1 MKQIEIIYKS
11 IHDIKPYGNNPRKN
25 IRAVDAVAESIREFG
40 FRQPIVID
48 RNNEIIA
55 GHTRLKA
62 AVKLDME
69 TVPCIYADDLTEE
82 QVKAYR
88 LADNKTAE
96 KSEWDNLRLDEELEG
111 ISEIDMSLFG
121 FSAVDEVDFTRLNEM
136 TDGEEEGYAEFE
148 EKFKPK
154 KTTDDCYTPQ
164 AVYEAVKNWAVKE
177 YHLEGSEIIRPFYP
191 GGDYKRHKYP
201 DGCVVIDNPP
211 FSILAEIKR
220 FYQDEKIKYFL
231 FAPSL
236 TLFASD
242 EASSYII
249 TNSDITY
256 ENGAVIHSAF
266 VTNLESAKIR
276 ASPSLSKEIDI
287 AQKQDSVQL
296 PRYDIP
302 NNVVTSAR
310 LGKIAKYVE
319 LKIYPEQCV
328 FIRHL
333 DSQKESGKA
342 LYGSGFLISNKAAA
356 EKAAAEKAAAE
367 KAAERETIIWTLSER
382 EKKII
387 EELSMNES
395 ANL

>member
-1 MKQIEIIYKS
+1 MKQIEIIYKA

-177 YHLEGSEIIRPFYP
+177 YHLDGVEIIRPFYP
-191 GGDYKRHKYP
+191 GGDYKQHKYP
-201 DGCVVIDNPP
+201 DGCAVIDNPP
-211 FSILAEIKR
+211 FSILSEIKK
-220 FYQDEKIKYFL
+220 FYQEKGIRYFL
-231 FAPSL
+231 FGPHL
-236 TLFASD
+236 TLFSSNI
-242 EASSYII
+242 EESYII
-249 TNSDITY
+249 TNTDIVY
-256 ENGAVIHSAF
+256 ENGASISTSFA
-266 VTNLESAKIR
+266 TNMDRYKIR
-276 ASPSLSKEIDI
+276 TAPDLVNAIEEATQEDKESKEIP
-287 AQKQDSVQL
+287 KYKY
-296 PRYDIP
+296 PKE
-302 NNVVTSAR
+302 VVSAGI
-310 LGKIAKYVE
+310 LGKIN
-319 LKIYPEQCV
+319 KIDFKVLPEQCH
-328 FIRHL
+328 FIRQL
-333 DSQKESGKA
+333 DAQRKDGNVI
-342 LYGSGFLISNKAAA
+342 YGAGFLIS

-367 KAAERETIIWTLSER
+367 KAAEKETTIWALSER

-395 ANL
+395 VNI

>member
-1 MKQIEIIYKS
+1 M
-11 IHDIKPYGNNPRKN
+11 
-25 IRAVDAVAESIREFG
+25 
-40 FRQPIVID
+40 
-48 RNNEIIA
+48 
-55 GHTRLKA
+55 
-62 AVKLDME
+62 
-69 TVPCIYADDLTEE
+69 
-82 QVKAYR
+82 
-88 LADNKTAE
+88 
-96 KSEWDNLRLDEELEG
+96 
-111 ISEIDMSLFG
+111 
-121 FSAVDEVDFTRLNEM
+121 
-136 TDGEEEGYAEFE
+136 
-148 EKFKPK
+148 
-154 KTTDDCYTPQ
+154 
-164 AVYEAVKNWAVKE
+164 
-177 YHLEGSEIIRPFYP
+177 
-191 GGDYKRHKYP
+191 
-201 DGCVVIDNPP
+201 
-211 FSILAEIKR
+211 AEIKR
-220 FYQDEKIKYFL
+220 FYQDKEIKYFL

-276 ASPSLSKEIDI
+276 TSPSLSKEIDI

-296 PRYDIP
+296 PRHDIP

-328 FIRHL
+328 FIRSL

-342 LYGSGFLISNKAAA
+342 LYGAGFLISNKAAA

-367 KAAERETIIWTLSER
+367 KAAEKETTIWTLSER

-387 EELSMNES
+387 EELSINES
-395 ANL
+395 VNI